1 MNSPQKTPLEKQ
13 EELLK
18 KIQEEP
24 SYSNYWLI
32 YKQIQKIDFS
42 KIAVSANQKIKIA
55 LLSSFTIDP
64 LAAFIDIDCRMEELF
79 PEIYVAP
86 FNRFQEEIIDDK
98 SRLYKFKPE
107 IIFFFIELESLL
119 EENFLID
126 FTRLEE
132 KIIVEEIDRIVELLN
147 DLLAKLAES
156 TDSMIVFSN
165 FISPTFSPMGVL
177 DKKRAIGLKRFYRMI
192 NDKLETQFQND
203 SSIFIFDFDETASR
217 FGKDEYINYPMYY
230 RGSLLLSEKFLPEV
244 SYGLMSY
251 IKPLK
256 GRNRKCIVLDLDNT
270 LWGGIIGEDGLDG
283 IKLNINYPGNH
294 FVDFQKAL
302 LSLFKRGIIL
312 AVNSKNNE
320 ADALEVF
327 QKHPYMQIKETHL
340 AAHRINWND
349 KAQNM
354 IELAEEINIGL
365 DSMVFFDDNPVERAR
380 VKEALPD
387 VLVVDLPKSPALY
400 KKTLEQLNDFN
411 TLAITKEDLTRGEK
425 YYFRKQ
431 REGIRKKVQSIDEF
445 IKTLEI
451 VATIKLADK
460 FALPRVTSLINRTNQ
475 FNLTT
480 RRYTEAQ
487 VEEMHKKS
495 TKFNVY
501 ILDIKDKFG
510 EEGIVGIAV
519 VNKENKKV
527 WQIDTFLMSCRVIG
541 RKVETAFLTKIIN
554 DAITAKALEIKAEY
568 IPTKKNPLVK
578 DFFKDHNFDVE
589 EELTDGTIKWSFKRL
604 KKPIDFP
611 KYLTVKED

>member
-1 MNSPQKTPLEKQ
+1 VNSLQKTALEKQ
-13 EELLK
+13 EEVLK
-18 KIQEEP
+18 KIQDDP
-24 SYSNYWLI
+24 TYSSYWSA
-32 YKQIQKIDFS
+32 YKQIQKLDFS
-42 KIAVSANQKIKIA
+42 KTDIPENQKIKIA

-64 LAAFIDIDCRMEELF
+64 LAAFLDIDCRKEKLF
-79 PEIYVAP
+79 PEIYAAP
-86 FNRFQEEIIDDK
+86 FNRFQEEIIDNK
-98 SRLYKFKPE
+98 SKLYKFKPE
-107 IIFFFIELESLL
+107 IIFFFVELESLL

-126 FTRLEE
+126 FTRHEE
-132 KIIVEEIDRIVELLN
+132 KILLEEIDRIVELLN
-147 DLLAKLAES
+147 DLLAKLSET
-156 TDSMIVFSN
+156 TDSMIIFSN
-165 FISPTFSPMGVL
+165 FITPTFSPLGVL
-177 DKKRAIGLKRFYRMI
+177 DNKRAIGLKRFYRMI

-203 SSIFIFDFDETASR
+203 STIFIFDFDETAGR
-217 FGKDEYINYPMYY
+217 FGKNEYINYPMYY
-230 RGSLLLSEKFLPEV
+230 RGSLLLNEKFLPEV
-244 SYGLMSY
+244 SNGLMSY

-294 FVDFQKAL
+294 FVDFQKAI

-327 QKHPYMQIKETHL
+327 RKHPYMQIKETHL
-340 AAHRINWND
+340 AAYRINWND
-349 KAQNM
+349 KVQNM

-387 VLVVDLPKSPALY
+387 VKVVDLPKSPALY

-451 VATIKLADK
+451 VATIKQADK

-487 VEEMHKKS
+487 VEEMHKNS
-495 TKFNVY
+495 AKFNVY
-501 ILDIKDKFG
+501 ILEIKDKFG
-510 EEGIVGIAV
+510 EEGIVGVAV
-519 VNKENKKV
+519 VDKEDKTA

-554 DAITAKALEIKAEY
+554 DAIAAKAQEIKADY
-568 IPTKKNPLVK
+568 LPTKKNPLVK
-578 DFFKDHNFDVE
+578 DFYQDHKFEVE
-589 EELTDGTIKWSFKRL
+589 EELADGTIKMSYKQL
-604 KKPIDFP
+604 KKPIAFP

>member
-1 MNSPQKTPLEKQ
+1 VNSQKKTALEKQ
-13 EELLK
+13 EEILK
-18 KIQEEP
+18 KIQDEP
-24 SYSNYWLI
+24 TYANYWSA
-32 YKQIQKIDFS
+32 YKKIQKLDFS
-42 KIAVSANQKIKIA
+42 KATIPANQEIKIA

-64 LAAFIDIDCRMEELF
+64 LAVFLDIDCRREKLF

-86 FNRFQEEIIDDK
+86 FNRFQEEIIHDK
-98 SRLYKFKPE
+98 GKLYKFKPD

-119 EENFLID
+119 AENFLID
-126 FTRLEE
+126 FTRHEE
-132 KIIVEEIDRIVELLN
+132 KTILEEIDRIVELLN
-147 DLLAKLAES
+147 DLLAKLSET

-165 FISPTFSPMGVL
+165 FIIPVFSSLGVL

-203 SSIFIFDFDETASR
+203 STIFIFDFDETAGS
-217 FGKDEYINYPMYY
+217 FGKNEYINYPMYY

-244 SYGLMSY
+244 SNGLMSY

-256 GRNRKCIVLDLDNT
+256 GKNRKCIVLDCDNT
-270 LWGGIIGEDGLDG
+270 LWGGIIGEDGIDG

-294 FVDFQKAL
+294 FVDFQKAI

-327 QKHPYMQIKETHL
+327 RKHPYMQIKETHL
-340 AAHRINWND
+340 AAYRINWQD
-349 KAQNM
+349 KVQNM

-365 DSMVFFDDNPVERAR
+365 DSIVFFDDNPVERAR

-387 VLVVDLPKSPALY
+387 VKVVDMPKSPALY
-400 KKTLEQLNDFN
+400 RKTLEQLNDFN

-425 YYFRKQ
+425 YYFKKQ
-431 REGIRKKVQSIDEF
+431 REGIRKKVQSIDDF

-451 VATIKLADK
+451 VAIIKQADT
-460 FALPRVTSLINRTNQ
+460 FALPRVASLINRTNQ
-475 FNLTT
+475 FNVTT
-480 RRYTEAQ
+480 RRYTETQ
-487 VEEMHKKS
+487 VKEMRKNNK
-495 TKFNVY
+495 KFNVY
-501 ILDIKDKFG
+501 TLEIKDKFG
-510 EEGIVGIAV
+510 EEGIVGVAII
-519 VNKENKKV
+519 NKENEKA

-554 DAITAKALEIKAEY
+554 DAIAAKAQEIKAEY

-578 DFFKDHNFDVE
+578 DFYQDHKFDIE
-589 EELTDGTIKWSFKRL
+589 EELADGTIKLSFKQL
-604 KKPIDFP
+604 KKTIDFP

>member
-1 MNSPQKTPLEKQ
+1 
-13 EELLK
+13 
-18 KIQEEP
+18 
-24 SYSNYWLI
+24 
-32 YKQIQKIDFS
+32 
-42 KIAVSANQKIKIA
+42 
-55 LLSSFTIDP
+55 
-64 LAAFIDIDCRMEELF
+64 
-79 PEIYVAP
+79 
-86 FNRFQEEIIDDK
+86 FQEEIIDDK
-98 SRLYKFKPE
+98 SKLYKFKPE

-126 FTRLEE
+126 FTRHDE
-132 KIIVEEIDRIVELLN
+132 KIIGQEIKRIIELLT
-147 DLLAKLAES
+147 DLLAKLSET
-156 TDSMIVFSN
+156 TDSLIAFSN
-165 FISPTFSPMGVL
+165 FITPTFSPLGVL

-192 NDKLETQFQND
+192 NEKLETQFQKDN
-203 SSIFIFDFDETASR
+203 SIFIFDFDETASG
-217 FGKDEYINYPMYY
+217 FGKNEYINYPMYY

-244 SYGLMSY
+244 SRGLMSY

-294 FVDFQKAL
+294 FVDFQKVL
-302 LSLFKRGIIL
+302 LTLFKRGIIL

-327 QKHPYMQIKETHL
+327 RKHPYMLIKETHL
-340 AAHRINWND
+340 AAYRINWND
-349 KAQNM
+349 KVQNM

-387 VLVVDLPKSPALY
+387 VKVVDLPKSPALY
-400 KKTLEQLNDFN
+400 RKTLEQLIDFN

-425 YYFRKQ
+425 YYFKKQ

-451 VATIKLADK
+451 VATIKQADK
-460 FALPRVTSLINRTNQ
+460 FALPRVASLINRTNQ

-480 RRYTEAQ
+480 RRYTETQ
-487 VEEMHKKS
+487 VEEMHRKK

-510 EEGIVGIAV
+510 EEGIVGVAI
-519 VNKENKKV
+519 VNKENQKI
-527 WQIDTFLMSCRVIG
+527 WQIDNFLMSCRVIG

-554 DAITAKALEIKAEY
+554 DAIAAKAQEIKAEY

-578 DFFKDHNFDVE
+578 DFYQDHKFEIE
-589 EELTDGTIKWSFKRL
+589 EESTNGTIKLSYKQL
-604 KKPIDFP
+604 KKPIAFP

>member
-1 MNSPQKTPLEKQ
+1 PLEKQ
-13 EELLK
+13 EKLLK

-24 SYSNYWLI
+24 SYANYWSI

-42 KIAVSANQKIKIA
+42 KIDISANQKIKIA

-64 LAAFIDIDCRMEELF
+64 LAAFLDIDCRMEDLL

-98 SRLYKFKPE
+98 SKLYKFKPE

-126 FTRLEE
+126 FTRLKE
-132 KIIVEEIDRIVELLN
+132 KIIVEEIDRVVELLN
-147 DLLAKLAES
+147 DLLAKLAEN

-177 DKKRAIGLKRFYRMI
+177 DKKREIGMKRFYRMI
-192 NDKLETQFQND
+192 NDKLETQFQSD
-203 SSIFIFDFDETASR
+203 STIFIFDFDETASR

-230 RGSLLLSEKFLPEV
+230 RGSLLLSEKFLPAV
-244 SYGLMSY
+244 SYDLMSY

-294 FVDFQKAL
+294 FVDFQKAI

-349 KAQNM
+349 KVQNM

-380 VKEALPD
+380 VREALPD
-387 VLVVDLPKSPALY
+387 VKVVDLPKSPALY

-475 FNLTT
+475 FNVTT

-487 VEEMHKKS
+487 VEAMHKKT

-501 ILDIKDKFG
+501 ILEIKDKFG

-519 VNKENKKV
+519 VNKENQKV
-527 WQIDTFLMSCRVIG
+527 WQIDT
-541 RKVETAFLTKIIN
+541 
-554 DAITAKALEIKAEY
+554 
-568 IPTKKNPLVK
+568 
-578 DFFKDHNFDVE
+578 
-589 EELTDGTIKWSFKRL
+589 
-604 KKPIDFP
+604 
-611 KYLTVKED
+611 